1 MISLAL
7 IVVVLGVVLSLM
19 FQMRA
24 FAERQQLVTQPRQSA
39 RRALDYLGF
48 FVEGASDVNP
58 ARNNPN
64 AIVTYWENSN
74 QAFANRTVRQSSYN
88 NLTGAEAGNAV
99 VVSPAPYTGLYT
111 SFGDAGTDVITLA
124 IPTAPIQIPV
134 VNWPGNQHAANFDLD
149 FRGGRPDDTANMN
162 QFQQMTNSDFNGNQ
176 AVSGVLQF
184 VDANG
189 THAYVQFTQYL
200 NSNCSQLAAPGVDPS
215 QDQPIVHVVANPGG
229 SNFVNPPGGQP
240 NLTAP
245 IKVIGG
251 LQFVSFRVRTPLDA
265 QGKPTGPPRLEQ
277 RTGMFDPRVDNP
289 GTNFTPVIE
298 NVEDM
303 QVAYVYGAPPAGAGT
318 ALIYNSA
325 SQAFPVAVP
334 NGVPTQGI
342 PGTPPAPWDVSNVL
356 GLRVTLVGRSP
367 ELPALALGQKIST
380 GAGSMHLRPASE
392 DRAASPVDKHTSSGG
407 AGLFDHYRMTNT
419 LLLRNRMLGG

>member
-1 MISLAL
+1 MSAKCRKAKRRGFTLVEAMISLAL

-74 QAFANRTVRQSSYN
+74 QAFTNRTVRQSSYN
-88 NLTGAEAGNAV
+88 NLTGAETGNAV

-149 FRGGRPDDTANMN
+149 FRGGCPDDTANMN

-200 NSNCSQLAAPGVDPS
+200 NSD
-215 QDQPIVHVVANPGG
+215 
-229 SNFVNPPGGQP
+229 
-240 NLTAP
+240 
-245 IKVIGG
+245 
-251 LQFVSFRVRTPLDA
+251 
-265 QGKPTGPPRLEQ
+265 
-277 RTGMFDPRVDNP
+277 
-289 GTNFTPVIE
+289 
-298 NVEDM
+298 
-303 QVAYVYGAPPAGAGT
+303 
-318 ALIYNSA
+318 
-325 SQAFPVAVP
+325 
-334 NGVPTQGI
+334 
-342 PGTPPAPWDVSNVL
+342 
-356 GLRVTLVGRSP
+356 
-367 ELPALALGQKIST
+367 
-380 GAGSMHLRPASE
+380 
-392 DRAASPVDKHTSSGG
+392 
-407 AGLFDHYRMTNT
+407 
-419 LLLRNRMLGG
+419 